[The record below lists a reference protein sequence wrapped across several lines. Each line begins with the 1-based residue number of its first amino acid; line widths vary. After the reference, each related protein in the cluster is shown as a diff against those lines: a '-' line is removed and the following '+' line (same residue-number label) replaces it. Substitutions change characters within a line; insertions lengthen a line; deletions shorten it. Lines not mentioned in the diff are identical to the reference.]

1 MVCAGPRSC
10 SETEAGFSFDC
21 YILIIQ
27 FSERPW
33 GELTVGISLTIKDK
47 LGGCVGQKAKEVNR
61 KRGQYWLTFYNLW
74 LTLTSL
80 IFPAFWDRW
89 LTCFLKGTTGSENY
103 WPMVLAQQVTSRAK
117 LYLKSF
123 LFPAFFFFFNKEVWS
138 SPAVRMTRMSQ
149 RHPWWMICTKMR
161 AEKGSEDQC
170 WLICVHLWCS
180 QLIYLS
186 HPTPPH
192 QVESADRTQH
202 LMHGSL
208 VFCHWAVSLA
218 LAFLR
223 QILAV

>member
-1 MVCAGPRSC
+1 MTPFDISYFPSLLRQVAYLFSKGNNRLWELLAHGACTAGYQQSQAVL
-10 SETEAGFSFDC
+10 EIFSF
-21 YILIIQ
+21 
-27 FSERPW
+27 S
-33 GELTVGISLTIKDK
+33 
-47 LGGCVGQKAKEVNR
+47 
-61 KRGQYWLTFYNLW
+61 
-74 LTLTSL
+74 
-80 IFPAFWDRW
+80 
-89 LTCFLKGTTGSENY
+89 CF
-103 WPMVLAQQVTSRAK
+103 
-117 LYLKSF
+117 
-123 LFPAFFFFFNKEVWS
+123 FFFFFNKEVWS